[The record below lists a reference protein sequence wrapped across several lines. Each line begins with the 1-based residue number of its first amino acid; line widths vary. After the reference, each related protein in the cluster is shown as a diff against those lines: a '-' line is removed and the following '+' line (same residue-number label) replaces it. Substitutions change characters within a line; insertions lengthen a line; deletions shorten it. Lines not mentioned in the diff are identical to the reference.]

1 MIIAERNESFRPLD
15 GCKVAKLQ
23 IYRIND
29 FLFKPGGLVYIGTC
43 KLLLKTL
50 RASRHHKNGSQRTIP
65 RLIEKGA
72 QPNIEITLIQI
83 ST

>member
-1 MIIAERNESFRPLD
+1 MAERNESFRPLD

-50 RASRHHKNGSQRTIP
+50 TASRHHENGSQRTIP
-65 RLIEKGA
+65 RL
-72 QPNIEITLIQI
+72 TLIRLELKPKMLASHSRI
-83 ST
+83 R